1 MARSFAVQLAEVFDF
16 LEWKIE
22 AGKMKPSVQ
31 EHAPVP
37 GGKNETVAIDPFG
50 IRWIDLQVLPKE
62 DGPDFGCAEG

>member
-16 LEWKIE
+16 LEGQIE
-22 AGKMKPSVQ
+22 PGKMKPSVQ

-50 IRWIDLQVLPKE
+50 IRWIDLQVLPEE